1 MADHGRVN
9 GSVDPSGYRT
19 RDREDEPMFRVDTV
33 PSRVGSRAVDYV
45 VRDVSERI
53 IFRTS
58 SAAQADFVRVWA
70 EDRALRASLA

>member
-1 MADHGRVN
+1 MGECGSSDRV
-9 GSVDPSGYRT
+9 GGVIV
-19 RDREDEPMFRVDTV
+19 FRVDTV

-45 VRDVSERI
+45 VLDVSERI

-58 SAAQADFVRVWA
+58 SAAEADFVRVWA